1 MAVILKSLHV
11 DCYRG
16 ISDLD
21 LEDFNHVNILVGDN
35 NTGKTSVM
43 EMIYALRI
51 PLSVSMWNEIAKKK
65 SYNTR
70 GVIWYNAYR
79 NIFPIDKEMKIQF
92 AGDFTEFGELTI
104 CMSAEERKTV
114 ITERELNRINGLI
127 RTGNQNV
134 EDVYIDTNMMEVRI
148 QADMDSIEFDIYDF
162 QRKPPR
168 EENSFNRIAN
178 NIKTKFKGNTAFLE
192 PRDGLAND
200 FLYLRRVILD
210 TEYHEQLIEILREFD
225 SAITDIFAI
234 EEMGNT
240 VYYVRTNEHSSAI
253 PISVYGDGLKKS
265 LVLFAALASSKDGVV
280 LVDEIETSIHTSA
293 MSMVFST
300 LIRWA
305 RKLNIQLFVSTHSK
319 EALDTLLTC
328 DNEYSDG
335 INVYTLFHTNQRNYV
350 RKLSCTKALDLQ
362 NKMGMELR

>member
-1 MAVILKSLHV
+1 MAVILKSLHI

-21 LEDFNHVNILVGDN
+21 LEEFNHVNILVGDN

-43 EMIYALRI
+43 EMIYALRT
-51 PLSVSMWNEIAKKK
+51 PLSVNMWNEIAKKK

-79 NIFPIDKEMKIQF
+79 NIFPIDREMQIQF
-92 AGDFTEFGELTI
+92 AGDFTEFGELAI
-104 CMSAEERKTV
+104 CMSAAESKAV
-114 ITERELNRINGLI
+114 ITERESNRINGFI

-148 QADMDSIEFDIYDF
+148 QSDNNAVEFDIYDF

-168 EENSFNRIAN
+168 EIPINRFANSI
-178 NIKTKFKGNTAFLE
+178 FKGNTAFLE

-200 FLYLRRVILD
+200 FLYLKRVILD
-210 TEYHEQLIEILREFD
+210 TEYHEQLIEILKEFD
-225 SAITDIFAI
+225 PAITDIFSI
-234 EEMGNT
+234 EEMGST

-280 LVDEIETSIHTSA
+280 LVDEVETSIHTSA

-335 INVYTLFHTNQRNYV
+335 INVYTLFHTNQKNYV

-362 NKMGMELR
+362 NKMGMELRQ

>member
-21 LEDFNHVNILVGDN
+21 LEEFNHVNILVGDN

-43 EMIYALRI
+43 EMIYALRT
-51 PLSVSMWNEIAKKK
+51 PLSVNMWNEIAKKK

-79 NIFPIDKEMKIQF
+79 NIFPIDREMQIQF
-92 AGDFTEFGELTI
+92 AGDFTEFGELAI
-104 CMSAEERKTV
+104 CMRAEESKTV

-134 EDVYIDTNMMEVRI
+134 EDVYIDTNMMELRI
-148 QADMDSIEFDIYDF
+148 QADSDFVELDVYDF

-168 EENSFNRIAN
+168 ENSVNRVENNK
-178 NIKTKFKGNTAFLE
+178 KTKFRENTVFLE

-200 FLYLRRVILD
+200 FLYLKQVILD
-210 TEYHEQLIEILREFD
+210 TEYHEQLIEILKEFD
-225 SAITDIFAI
+225 PAITDIFSI
-234 EEMGNT
+234 EEMGST

-265 LVLFAALASSKDGVV
+265 LVLFAALASSKDGVM
-280 LVDEIETSIHTSA
+280 LVDEVETSIHTSA

-335 INVYTLFHTNQRNYV
+335 INVYTLFHTNQKNYV

-362 NKMGMELR
+362 NKMGMELRQ

>member
-16 ISDLD
+16 IRALD

-43 EMIYALRI
+43 EMIYALRT
-51 PLSVSMWNEIAKKK
+51 PLSVNMWNEIAKKK
-65 SYNTR
+65 SYNIR

-79 NIFPIDKEMKIQF
+79 NIFPIDREMQIQF
-92 AGDFTEFGELTI
+92 AGDFTEFGELAI
-104 CMSAEERKTV
+104 CLRAEESKTV

-134 EDVYIDTNMMEVRI
+134 EDVYIDTNMMEIRI
-148 QADMDSIEFDIYDF
+148 QADRDIIEFDIYDF

-168 EENSFNRIAN
+168 ENSINRIEN
-178 NIKTKFKGNTAFLE
+178 NIKTKFKGNTVFLE

-200 FLYLRRVILD
+200 FLYLKRVILD
-210 TEYHEQLIEILREFD
+210 TEYHDQLIEILKEFD
-225 SAITDIFAI
+225 PAITDIFSI
-234 EEMGNT
+234 EEMGST

-280 LVDEIETSIHTSA
+280 LVDEVETSIHTSA
-293 MSMVFST
+293 MRMVFST

-328 DNEYSDG
+328 DTEYSDG
-335 INVYTLFHTNQRNYV
+335 INVYTLFHTDQKNYV